1 MEKTTRRL
9 RKEKV
14 TIGLD
19 LGDKRHTFCVLDRR
33 GEILKKGWLHN
44 ERKELAKL
52 VTVYLGALRQGS
64 IRLGSAD
71 FLTLLE

>member
-52 VTVYLGALRQGS
+52 VTV
-64 IRLGSAD
+64 
-71 FLTLLE
+71 